1 MSRSI
6 YGYGENGYGRYNLNK
21 NGKPVYASFNA
32 EKTEEQTAIKESIEH
47 HKRMRTWAKKQDT
60 RELVSFRK
68 MLEEIK
74 EIWGY
79 EHCSLC
85 KKYSRTMP
93 QNYGSCDFDEVAG
106 HKIDCSLCPL
116 YRKYGQC
123 KKSSVNAWTGMS
135 KSIIWGE
142 WIAYSDKLIS
152 QLESLLDKPKEKNVK
167 AKIRF
172 VKFEKVL
179 AMQVLKM
186 DERFRAGTYGEKI
199 YDYGKFSIISSFEP
213 SLYVDKVCLRGS
225 SFVEDY
231 GIKTKK
237 FDTNNERDMYL
248 ENAIRAL
255 KSWAKNWIGFME
267 NPAETAHMLGDDSK
281 DDFVLEV

>member
-1 MSRSI
+1 MYWHKDMGI
-6 YGYGENGYGRYNLNK
+6 VK
-21 NGKPVYASFNA
+21 NDTEDFEFDKEEFDR
-32 EKTEEQTAIKESIEH
+32 EKAEEQTVIRKSIEH
-47 HKRMRTWAKKQDT
+47 HKRMRTWAKKQDP

-74 EIWGY
+74 EMWGY
-79 EHCSLC
+79 EYCSLC

-93 QNYGSCDFDEVAG
+93 QNYGSCNFDEVAG

-142 WIAYSDKLIS
+142 WIAYSNKLIK
-152 QLESLLDKPKEKNVK
+152 QLESLLDKPKEKNLK

-172 VKFEKVL
+172 VKFKKAL
-179 AMQVLKM
+179 AMQVLEM
-186 DERFRAGTYGEKI
+186 DERFRADEKNWYYRAKLMCTGVRSENLPGMVTNAI
-199 YDYGKFSIISSFEP
+199 Y
-213 SLYVDKVCLRGS
+213 LRGS
-225 SFVEDY
+225 NPVDDLKISTIEFE
-231 GIKTKK
+231 
-237 FDTNNERDMYL
+237 TNAERDEYL
-248 ENAIRAL
+248 EDAILAL
-255 KSWAKNWIGFME
+255 RDWAENWEGFRE
-267 NPAETAHMLGDDSK
+267 NPAETAHMLREDSE